1 MDAVAVTKISI
12 AASAGA
18 ETTRAFA
25 AVDNSLSFRSTEY
38 RYHKQN
44 RARLYNRTRSSYF
57 WDAFDP
63 ALDFQGSASH
73 WPARVRQASSL
84 SGRFCT
90 SKEHRR
96 GDDLTSLQR
105 SHRVGCAARV
115 ARPELLAVPEGLAR
129 DLTIPAASI
138 STGPPKLHAGGESVR
153 KLRLEKTR
161 GTGTGPSR
169 SPACNGQSAAAALHR
184 GGAFFVLLLAPP
196 GDPQAQARRR

>member
-1 MDAVAVTKISI
+1 MSGEEAGADWGCGHRRRRRWDPWRARARDDPKERRRHELETERGQRGGTTGGGKRGRGDGSETAVDAVAVTKISI

-96 GDDLTSLQR
+96 GD
-105 SHRVGCAARV
+105 
-115 ARPELLAVPEGLAR
+115 
-129 DLTIPAASI
+129 
-138 STGPPKLHAGGESVR
+138 
-153 KLRLEKTR
+153 
-161 GTGTGPSR
+161 
-169 SPACNGQSAAAALHR
+169 
-184 GGAFFVLLLAPP
+184 
-196 GDPQAQARRR
+196 